1 MKSALAAKNERRPLN
16 INSTVSLFPSPCSGS
31 RSKAN
36 SGGRLVTAWALAVVA
51 VACLV
56 GPVVAGRDYY
66 DLLGVPRDAPD
77 SIIKKAYRQMARRYH
92 PDKHPGDKRMEDKFK
107 DISKAYEVLSDKNK
121 RAVYDQH
128 GEDGLRQE
136 EQGGGGGPGGFHRG
150 GFHFGGGGGGGGGHG
165 FQMEFDES
173 FFQDMFGGGGGGFG
187 FGGRQG
193 RGGRGQHQQHEQRR
207 KICFENKVC
216 ENGRCYMEKECKS

>member
-1 MKSALAAKNERRPLN
+1 MMQSALAAKNERRYLN
-16 INSTVSLFPSPCSGS
+16 INLTVSLPPSPFSGC
-31 RSKAN
+31 RNKAG
-36 SGGRLVTAWALAVVA
+36 SGRRLVTAWALAVA
-51 VACLV
+51 LLACLV

-121 RAVYDQH
+121 RAVYDQY

-150 GFHFGGGGGGGGGHG
+150 GFHFGGGGGGGHG

-173 FFQDMFGGGGGGFG
+173 FFQDMFSGGGGGFG

-193 RGGRGQHQQHEQRR
+193 RGGRGHQQHEQRR